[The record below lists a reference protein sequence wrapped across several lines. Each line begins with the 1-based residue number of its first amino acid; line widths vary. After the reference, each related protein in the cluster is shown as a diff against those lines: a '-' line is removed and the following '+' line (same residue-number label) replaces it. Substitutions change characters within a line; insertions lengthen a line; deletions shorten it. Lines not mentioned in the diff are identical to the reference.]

1 MVYDALWLYSTTHAC
16 SPTVKY
22 TFHVTCRDQGKYKE
36 ATEHLKDALAV
47 REKVAPDNK
56 PAVSIY

>member
-1 MVYDALWLYSTTHAC
+1 MMLSGCTTHAC
-16 SPTVKY
+16 SSTVKY

-56 PAVSIY
+56 PAVRI